1 MPRIVVTAQV
11 EDLVKWEEG
20 FRTHGDLF
28 RSETVS
34 GPIGIATNDEDNEIA
49 VCFDA
54 SGLDTFLQGMDSPET
69 AEAMALDGVK
79 RETVK
84 VFVLDKEFVV

>member
-1 MPRIVVTAQV
+1 MPRVVVTAQV
-11 EDLVKWEEG
+11 EDLVRWEEG

-28 RSETVS
+28 RSQTIS
-34 GPIGIATNDEDNEIA
+34 GSIGIATNEDNEVA

-54 SGLDTFLQGMDSPET
+54 SDLDTFLQGMDSPET
-69 AEAMALDGVK
+69 AEAMGIDGVK

>member
-1 MPRIVVTAQV
+1 MPRVIVTAQV

-28 RSETVS
+28 RSQTVS
-34 GPIGIATNDEDNEIA
+34 GPIGIGTNDGNEVA

-54 SGLDTFLQGMDSPET
+54 SDLDAFMSGMDSPAT
-69 AEAMALDGVK
+69 AEAMAADGIK

-84 VFVLDKEFVV
+84 VFVLDREFLV

>member
-1 MPRIVVTAQV
+1 M
-11 EDLVKWEEG
+11 VKWEEG

-28 RSETVS
+28 RSQTVS
-34 GPIGIATNDEDNEIA
+34 GPIGITTNEDNEIA

-54 SGLDTFLQGMDSPET
+54 SDLDRFLQGMDSPET
-69 AEAMALDGVK
+69 AEAMAVDGVK

>member
-1 MPRIVVTAQV
+1 MPRVVVTAQV

-28 RSETVS
+28 RSQTVS
-34 GPIGIATNDEDNEIA
+34 GPIGIATNEDNEVA
-49 VCFDA
+49 VCFDP
-54 SGLDTFLQGMDSPET
+54 SDLDRFLQGMDSPET
-69 AEAMALDGVK
+69 AEAMAVDGVK

-84 VFVLDKEFVV
+84 VFVLDKDFVV

>member
-1 MPRIVVTAQV
+1 MPRVVVTAQV

-28 RSETVS
+28 RNQTVS
-34 GPIGIATNDEDNEIA
+34 GPIGIATNEDNEVA

-54 SGLDTFLQGMDSPET
+54 KD
-69 AEAMALDGVK
+69 
-79 RETVK
+79 
-84 VFVLDKEFVV
+84 

>member
-1 MPRIVVTAQV
+1 MPRVLVTAQV
-11 EDLVKWEEG
+11 EELVKWEEG

-28 RSETVS
+28 RSQSVS
-34 GPIGIATNDEDNEIA
+34 GPIGIATNDDNEVA

-54 SGLDTFLQGMDSPET
+54 SDLDRFLQGMDSPET
-69 AEAMALDGVK
+69 AEAMAVDGVK